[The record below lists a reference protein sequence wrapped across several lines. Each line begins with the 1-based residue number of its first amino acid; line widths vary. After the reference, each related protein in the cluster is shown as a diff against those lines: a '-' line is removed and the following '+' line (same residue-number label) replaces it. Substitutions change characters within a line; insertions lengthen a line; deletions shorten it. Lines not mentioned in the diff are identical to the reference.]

1 MNSKY
6 IIIKMIVSR
15 FLQTDIS
22 AQGLLQQTGPVILK
36 TKYLKNSSL
45 DLVLALSCVLET
57 KYEL

>member
-36 TKYLKNSSL
+36 TNYLKSHKQL
-45 DLVLALSCVLET
+45 AWFVLKTFVT